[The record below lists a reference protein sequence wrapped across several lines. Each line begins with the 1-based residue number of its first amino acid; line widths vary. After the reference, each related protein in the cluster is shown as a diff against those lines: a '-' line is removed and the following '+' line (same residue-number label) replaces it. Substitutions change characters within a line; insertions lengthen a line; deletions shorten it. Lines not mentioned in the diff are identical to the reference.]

1 MGIAGL
7 IESITCLRSYDS
19 SISLVFDFGG
29 AETMW
34 FNACFGKVS
43 EVPNVVLSYT
53 VITSS
58 PVFSIVTGTFSS
70 AKLKRTLGTT
80 AFFKVL
86 VRSTG
91 SNRAGSSI
99 NGRCHSC
106 ILAGRIMAYPA
117 GTETVS
123 VAITRKTVFA
133 S

>member
-19 SISLVFDFGG
+19 STSFVLDFGG

-34 FNACFGKVS
+34 FNACFGKNS
-43 EVPNVVLSYT
+43 EVPNVVFSYT

-70 AKLKRTLGTT
+70 AKLKKTLGTT

-86 VRSTG
+86 IHATG
-91 SNRAGSSI
+91 SNRAGISV
-99 NGRCHSC
+99 NGRCHSS
-106 ILAGRIMAYPA
+106 IRAGKIMAYPA

-123 VAITRKTVFA
+123 VATTRKTVFT